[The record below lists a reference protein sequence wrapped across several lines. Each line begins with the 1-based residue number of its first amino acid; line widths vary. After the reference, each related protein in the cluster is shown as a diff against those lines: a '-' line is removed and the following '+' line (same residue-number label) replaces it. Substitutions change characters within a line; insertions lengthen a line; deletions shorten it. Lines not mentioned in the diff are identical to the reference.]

1 MACGNGLYLI
11 NALGGDESSS
21 LREGLKAVL
30 QSESHA
36 FEHTAVDHIGEWM
49 AIEDSIKIGDE
60 GQSPGD
66 LSETSKEDSG
76 ARHLCTG

>member
-1 MACGNGLYLI
+1 MVRGNGLYLM
-11 NALGGDESSS
+11 NTLGGDESSS
-21 LREGLKAVL
+21 LRERLKALL
-30 QSESHA
+30 QSENHA

-49 AIEDSIKIGDE
+49 AIEDSMKIGDE
-60 GQSPGD
+60 SQSPSD